1 MRHLLSQSSFRRGKR
16 GDWYDRLAL
25 VLMRYPLGDEARL
38 LSKWGCKTE
47 PSEEGSPKVEV
58 ELHGSKKEKK
68 DAMLRARREEARAL
82 CERGLADPYTHLSA
96 YLGFFPLLRWLR
108 DAIIPC
114 AKG

>member
-1 MRHLLSQSSFRRGKR
+1 
-16 GDWYDRLAL
+16 
-25 VLMRYPLGDEARL
+25 MRYPLGDEARL